1 MQPEHPTLNRF
12 TISLD
17 PQLAESFDQWLL
29 DQGGLNRSEA
39 VRDLIRARL
48 GSDQLDAGRA
58 RWCIAS
64 VSYVLARH
72 EAVVVANVLQ
82 LQHDNHDLVAAVQ
95 RIPIDHDDCLETIT
109 LRGNTAA
116 VRACAA
122 RLMALRG
129 VRHADVHL
137 IALHQGHD
145 SHRHADPVS
154 TAHRHLEPVH

>member
-1 MQPEHPTLNRF
+1 MNRF

-17 PQLAESFDQWLL
+17 PQLAESFDKWLVQ
-29 DQGGLNRSEA
+29 QGGLNRSEA

-48 GSDQLDAGRA
+48 GSDQLDAGQA

-72 EAVVVANVLQ
+72 ETAVVANVLQ
-82 LQHDNHDLVAAVQ
+82 LQHDNHDLVSAVQ
-95 RIPIDHDDCLETIT
+95 RMPIDHDDSLETVT
-109 LRGNTAA
+109 LRGSTAA

-129 VRHADVHL
+129 VRHAEVHL
-137 IALHQGHD
+137 IALHQGTG
-145 SHRHADPVS
+145 SHKHTEPAS
-154 TAHRHLEPVH
+154 AAHRHLESVH

>member
-1 MQPEHPTLNRF
+1 MNRF

-17 PQLAESFDQWLL
+17 STLAESFDQWLQQ
-29 DQGGLNRSEA
+29 QGGLNRSEA

-48 GSDQLDAGRA
+48 GSDRLDAGQA

-64 VSYVLARH
+64 VSYVLSH
-72 EAVVVANVLQ
+72 QEAVVMANVLQ
-82 LQHDNHDLVAAVQ
+82 LQHDNHDLIAAVQ
-95 RIPIDHDDCLETIT
+95 RVPIDHDDALETVT
-109 LRGNTAA
+109 LRGATAA

-137 IALHQGHD
+137 IALHQGNG
-145 SHRHADPVS
+145 SHKHAEPAS
-154 TAHRHLEPVH
+154 AAHRHLEPVH

>member
-1 MQPEHPTLNRF
+1 MNRF

-17 PQLAESFDQWLL
+17 SRLAESFDEWLL
-29 DQGGLNRSEA
+29 LQGGLNRSEA

-48 GSDQLDAGRA
+48 GTDRLDAGQA

-72 EAVVVANVLQ
+72 ETVVVANVLQ
-82 LQHDNHDLVAAVQ
+82 LQHDHHDLVAAVQ
-95 RIPIDHDDCLETIT
+95 RVPIDHDDSLETVT
-109 LRGNTAA
+109 LRGATGA

-137 IALHQGHD
+137 IALHQGSG
-145 SHRHADPVS
+145 SHKHTEPAS
-154 TAHRHLEPVH
+154 AAHRHFEPVH

>member
-1 MQPEHPTLNRF
+1 MNRF

-17 PQLAESFDQWLL
+17 PQLAESFDAWLL
-29 DQGGLNRSEA
+29 QQGGLNRSEA

-48 GSDQLDAGRA
+48 GSDRLDAGQA

-64 VSYVLARH
+64 VSYVLARL
-72 EAVVVANVLQ
+72 ETVVVANVLQ

-95 RIPIDHDDCLETIT
+95 RVPIDHDDSLEIVT
-109 LRGNTAA
+109 LRGATVA
-116 VRACAA
+116 VRVCAA

-137 IALHQGHD
+137 IALQQGSA
-145 SHRHADPVS
+145 SHKHTEPAS
-154 TAHRHLEPVH
+154 AAHRHLELMH

>member
-1 MQPEHPTLNRF
+1 MNRF

-48 GSDQLDAGRA
+48 GSDQLDAGQA

-72 EAVVVANVLQ
+72 ETVVVANVLQ

-109 LRGNTAA
+109 LRGATAA

-145 SHRHADPVS
+145 SHRHANPVS
-154 TAHRHLEPVH
+154 AAHRHLEPVH